1 MIRYP
6 GIIRRSAERIAEAV
20 AHDVEAYNEGR
31 IEQEPAFTDRMIG
44 HIEEAMRHYRV
55 KGITWQAKTL
65 TDHGPN
71 SQEKKY
77 GADFAGVLSVDI
89 EGYQV
94 RKGFLAQAKLVEP
107 EQPFPKAEYDRLKDQ
122 ADKMLHATPDSYVFL
137 YSKTGIY
144 VVPALAVLAG
154 GMRNPHELHYRS
166 IGRFFEEHLAS
177 FIGDRRIST
186 PNIAALEE
194 LGAEFHARSL
204 LYLQAGQDYEEEA
217 H

>member
-6 GIIRRSAERIAEAV
+6 GIIRQSAERIAEAAARAV
-20 AHDVEAYNEGR
+20 DAYKEGR

-44 HIEEAMRHYRV
+44 YIEEAMHDFKI

-77 GADFAGVLSVDI
+77 GADFAGVLSIDI

-107 EQPFPKAEYDRLKDQ
+107 ERPFPKAEYDRLAEQ

-137 YSKTGIY
+137 YSQTGIY

-154 GMRNPHELHYRS
+154 GARNPHELHYRS
-166 IGRFFEEHLAS
+166 LGRFFEEHFAS
-177 FIGDRRIST
+177 FIGDRRISAPT
-186 PNIAALEE
+186 IATLEK
-194 LGAEFHARSL
+194 LQADFHARSI
-204 LYLQAGQDYEEEA
+204 LYLQAGHE